1 MTSEQ
6 SKGLVATAFESWAE
20 GDGDFFSISP
30 TIFHGPL
37 RVHRRSRARTR
48 AAGISSRGPFNRS
61 ARVCRNRF
69 GPWWRRSLRRE
80 TRSSCSG
87 WSCGG
92 EGRPGYDN
100 RYCWVM
106 RMEHGTVKEAVAF
119 FDSAALTDLLECVSP

>member
-30 TIFHGPL
+30 TMFHGPL

-87 WSCGG
+87 M
-92 EGRPGYDN
+92 
-100 RYCWVM
+100 VM
-106 RMEHGTVKEAVAF
+106 RWRRTAWVRQP
-119 FDSAALTDLLECVSP
+119 LLLGHANGARDCQRGRRLL

>member
-6 SKGLVATAFESWAE
+6 SKGLVATAFESWAK

-30 TIFHGPL
+30 TMFHGPL

-48 AAGISSRGPFNRS
+48 AAGIHRGGGPFNLS

-69 GPWWRRSLRRE
+69 GPRWRGSLRRE

-87 WSCGG
+87 M
-92 EGRPGYDN
+92 
-100 RYCWVM
+100 VM
-106 RMEHGTVKEAVAF
+106 RWRR
-119 FDSAALTDLLECVSP
+119 P